1 MVPAK
6 APSATHRRRVLLI
19 PPRFVGDALLHVGV
33 ARLLKQEGLAEWV
46 GLQTPKALHP
56 FFEGVPE
63 LDALVPTDKRG
74 LAAVKELHSL
84 QLSHVLLAR
93 LSMREGVQAQL
104 AGGLTGV
111 PRVVGLGLQRY
122 GKGLFFPT
130 RVGLHQA
137 VPYSMHQPQQHHM
150 RSLLTLVET
159 AFGLSLPP
167 HYLEPTAWHALC
179 ALAPTT
185 CPSAFDDEGLRTT
198 LQALGGAC
206 PSQQPTWVLHWASAS
221 ANKMPSPQ
229 ALVPLL
235 RHLQGLGLQLVAS
248 GLATDAPLYHALNDH
263 LHTPMVVLAGHGS
276 LPMLASLLR
285 QAQGLVGLDSAPLH
299 LAAAVGTPKV
309 LGVYGAVSPLQWG
322 PCVGPAT
329 HFVPLSLS
337 LPCKPCVTKTCHHLG
352 CRTLLQPQ
360 HYLQAFHTLH
370 NST

>member
-309 LGVYGAVSPLQWG
+309 LGVYGAVSSLQWG